1 MSASSLIAITCQP
14 LRPDEAR
21 PETLDL
27 IAYWEGRRTSPA
39 LPARRDL
46 DVLDLRPWLGR
57 ASLYE
62 VRADGDFFCRLR
74 GSTMCSV
81 PVPGHA
87 ADGILVSQTQPRP
100 SAEMGLA
107 HYRAALDGAA
117 PTIHRIELDWQ
128 GFAYDY
134 ERACASEGRF
144 GLSAEGS
151 GPQAGGR
158 RRVALPLAAGAGLPP
173 MVLTFIACDI
183 DRSRRFWE
191 RYAAGAGRS
200 SERVRRPG
208 LLPLTTRPRS

>member
-1 MSASSLIAITCQP
+1 MV
-14 LRPDEAR
+14 

-27 IAYWEGRRTSPA
+27 IAYWDGRSTSPT

-74 GSTMCSV
+74 GGTMCSV

-100 SAEMGLA
+100 FAEMGLA
-107 HYRAALDGAA
+107 HYRAAVAAAA
-117 PTIHRIELDWQ
+117 PTIHRIELEFQ

-134 ERACASEGRF
+134 ER
-144 GLSAEGS
+144 
-151 GPQAGGR
+151 
-158 RRVALPLAAGAGLPP
+158 VALPLAAGGGLPP
-173 MVLTFIACDI
+173 MVLTFISCSI
-183 DRSRRFWE
+183 PRSIRFWE
-191 RYAAGAGRS
+191 RYAAG
-200 SERVRRPG
+200 
-208 LLPLTTRPRS
+208 